1 MVRTPCEGVL
11 VPADKIGKLLKSH
24 EADLPAC
31 RAKLR
36 AAAVALSAASTETAA
51 LRAEI
56 ERRQVLSERAGW
68 YAVGAAALGLLLG
81 LLLGR

>member
-1 MVRTPCEGVL
+1 LGV
-11 VPADKIGKLLKSH
+11 LLKSH

-36 AAAVALSAASTETAA
+36 AAAVALSAATTETEA
-51 LRAEI
+51 LRAEV
-56 ERRQVLSERAGW
+56 ERRQVLVERAGW
-68 YAVGAAALGLLLG
+68 YVAGAAALGFVLG